1 MPDDIDRPI
10 NPFDR
15 YRNAIVKWAAVVVVF
30 GVLPVALW
38 WAGR

>member
-1 MPDDIDRPI
+1 VDRIDREQ

-30 GVLPVALW
+30 GVLPLSLW